1 MNTNRFIKKQ
11 CMNSLNLVGAAAVMA
26 LSMNASAGG
35 DASVQAYIIEGSGF
49 FGAPGI
55 ELGRV
60 GLVDLSDPSLV
71 TSVALAATDLRFGGA
86 DIRPGTA
93 DLVAFEN
100 TTNAL
105 RTLDLISGGN
115 TLIDSVGYMESGVA
129 GMAYSNDGSVV
140 YVTTTVGAFLRIV
153 EADAD
158 TGAVLD
164 VHNILNFVVSSLAVV
179 PEGHSS
185 LVAGDLY
192 GLAAS
197 FGGSLRLI
205 NIDLDTNTVV
215 SQQSLFGIGFT
226 PQFETGL
233 DFAPDG
239 TLYAVIQGFDEVSPD
254 NFVEISSHLYT
265 IDPLVGSVVD
275 LGVIEG
281 DQTWDAVTMVIDDGV
296 AACLAD
302 INGDGTLNFFDVSA
316 FLNAFA
322 AGDLVADFTG
332 DGMLNFFDVSA
343 FLNAFAAG
351 CP

>member
-11 CMNSLNLVGAAAVMA
+11 CMSSLNLVGAAAVMA

-35 DASVQAYIIEGSGF
+35 DAAVQAYIIEGSGF

-55 ELGRV
+55 EFGRV
-60 GLVDLSDPSLV
+60 GLVNLADPSSV
-71 TSVALAATDLRFGGA
+71 SSVALAATDLRFGGA
-86 DIRPGTA
+86 DVRPRTA

-100 TTNAL
+100 TTNAI
-105 RTLDLISGGN
+105 RILDLVNGGN
-115 TLIDSVGYMESGVA
+115 TLIDSVGYMDSGVA
-129 GMAYSNDGSVV
+129 GMAYSNDGSVI
-140 YVTTTVGAFLRIV
+140 YVTTTVGAFLRILEV
-153 EADAD
+153 NAN
-158 TGAVLD
+158 TGAVIE

-179 PEGHSS
+179 PEGHPT
-185 LVAGDLY
+185 LNAGDLY
-192 GLAAS
+192 GLASS
-197 FGGSLRLI
+197 FGGSLRLAK
-205 NIDLDTNTVV
+205 IDLDTNTVV

-239 TLYAVIQGFDEVSPD
+239 ALYAVIQGFDEVSPD

-265 IDPLVGSVVD
+265 VDPLVGSVVD

-281 DQTWDAVTMVIDDGV
+281 AQTWDAVTLVIDDGV
-296 AACLAD
+296 AGCLAD
-302 INGDGTLNFFDVSA
+302 INGDGALNFFDVSA

-322 AGDLVADFTG
+322 AGDLLADFTG
-332 DGMLNFFDVSA
+332 DGALNFFDVSA
-343 FLNAFAAG
+343 FLGAFAAG